1 MNLIDSLSLINEQ
14 IRSLS
19 RYHLEPEAAHIKLNQ
34 NENPY
39 DLPAGIKD
47 EIAAFCRKRPFNRYP
62 NFVPD
67 ALKEKLSAYSGVPAA
82 GIMAGNGSNEMLLV
96 LLLSLAGQGKDVIL
110 CQPTFTVYRLLAKGL
125 GAVERTVFLAND
137 LTFDVKKICEAASQY
152 PRSLMVLC
160 SPNNPTGC
168 SLSELD
174 IRAILAAHTGF
185 LVLDQAYVE
194 FGGYSAV
201 PLLKDNPNLIIARTF
216 SKAFSGAGLR
226 VGYMLGTPG
235 VVEEMYKIKL
245 PYNINFFS
253 EHVAGVLLDNAEL
266 LRPRVLELSARRD
279 SLFAFLASMPFD
291 AVYPS
296 ASNFILMRTK
306 YKNELFSFLKKE
318 SILVRDV
325 SQYQMLDNCLRVN
338 VGSEK
343 ETGAFQSAVK
353 EFFKTVAA

>member
-1 MNLIDSLSLINEQ
+1 MKLSESLLLVNE
-14 IRSLS
+14 RVRALA
-19 RYHLEPEAAHIKLNQ
+19 RYHLEPEAADIKLNQ

-47 EIAAFCRKRPFNRYP
+47 EIAEFCRKRPFNRYP
-62 NFVPD
+62 NFVPE
-67 ALKEKLSAYSGVPAA
+67 ALTAKLSGYSGVPAG
-82 GIMAGNGSNEMLLV
+82 GIIVGNGSNEMLLV

-110 CQPTFTVYRLLAKGL
+110 CQPTFTVYRLLAGGL
-125 GAVERTVFLAND
+125 GSLERTVFLTNN
-137 LTFDVKKICEAASQY
+137 LSFDVKKICEAASQY

-168 SLSELD
+168 SLTESD
-174 IRAILAAHTGF
+174 IRAILKAHTGF

-201 PLLKDNPNLIIARTF
+201 PLLQDNPNLIITRTF

-226 VGYMLGTPG
+226 LGYMLGTPD
-235 VVEEMYKIKL
+235 VVQEISKIKL

-253 EHVAGVLLDNAEL
+253 EHVAQVLLDNANMLATRVQEL
-266 LRPRVLELSARRD
+266 AARRD
-279 SLFAFLASMPFD
+279 LLCRFLRSMPFD

-296 ASNFILMRTK
+296 AANFILLRAK
-306 YKNELFSFLKKE
+306 RKDELFSFLKTK

-325 SQYQMLDNCLRVN
+325 SAYPMLDNCLRVN
-338 VGSEK
+338 VGSEE
-343 ETGAFQSAVK
+343 ETGAFESAVK
-353 EFFKTVAA
+353 EFFNAGAA